1 VNALDIAILICAVV
15 AAWAGWRMGFLA
27 RIFSWVGLAAGLYL
41 AVVFMPNVLDLLG
54 LSSARVQ
61 PASSTVRDATIVLAV
76 VLLLGGAFVGQ
87 GVGLFVGAR
96 LHSVL
101 PFGGVRTADR
111 AVGAFVGILGVFT
124 ALWLL
129 APSLAAAPPWIS
141 QLTTHS
147 VIARWVS
154 NETHDHGLSP
164 PNTLQALR
172 RLVGE
177 DGFPQVFNVIVPAQ
191 NVGKPPFLDPLE
203 RSVVGLVSASTVKV
217 EGQACNRIQ
226 EGSGW
231 TVGPNLVVT
240 NAHVVAGEP
249 DGDTSVLLPD
259 GQIRQ
264 ATVVMYNPDIDLAL
278 LSVPDLGEKAL
289 ALGKGTVGNKG
300 AVFGHPNGQDPLAV
314 QPAELAEEVTAVGED
329 LYNNKSTQRDVFI
342 LAANLTYGDSGAP
355 VVSTGGKVV
364 GIAFAIAPDR
374 PTTAYA
380 LSTSE
385 LLPLLSGSHSQA
397 VSTEAC
403 VDG

>member
-1 VNALDIAILICAVV
+1 VNLLDIGILVCAAV

-87 GVGLFVGAR
+87 GIGLFVGAR

-111 AVGAFVGILGVFT
+111 AVGAFVGVLGVFT

-177 DGFPQVFNVIVPAQ
+177 DGFPQVFNVIEPAQ

-203 RSVVGLVSASTVKV
+203 RSVVGLVSSSTVKV
-217 EGQACNRIQ
+217 EGQACDRIQ

-231 TVGPNLVVT
+231 TVAPNLVVT

-249 DGDTSVLLPD
+249 GGATSVLLPN
-259 GQIRQ
+259 GQILQ
-264 ATVVMYNPDIDLAL
+264 ATVVLYNPDIDLAL
-278 LSVPDLGEKAL
+278 LSVPGLGEKPL
-289 ALGKGTVGNKG
+289 PVGRGTVGNKG

-314 QPAELAEEVTAVGED
+314 QPAQLAEEVTAVGED

-355 VVSTGGKVV
+355 VVTSGGKVV

-385 LLPLLSGSHSQA
+385 LLPLLSEPHSQA

>member
-1 VNALDIAILICAVV
+1 MNLLDIGILVCAAV

-87 GVGLFVGAR
+87 GIGLFVGAR

-111 AVGAFVGILGVFT
+111 AVGAFVGVLGVFT

-177 DGFPQVFNVIVPAQ
+177 DGFPQVFNVIEPAQ

-203 RSVVGLVSASTVKV
+203 RSVVGLVSSSTVKV
-217 EGQACNRIQ
+217 EGQACDRIQ

-231 TVGPNLVVT
+231 TVAPNLVVT

-249 DGDTSVLLPD
+249 GGATSVLLPN
-259 GQIRQ
+259 GQILQ
-264 ATVVMYNPDIDLAL
+264 ATVVLYNPDIDLAL
-278 LSVPDLGEKAL
+278 LSVPGLGEKPL
-289 ALGKGTVGNKG
+289 PVGKGTVGNKG

-314 QPAELAEEVTAVGED
+314 QPAQLAEEVTAVGED

-355 VVSTGGKVV
+355 VVTSGGKVV

-385 LLPLLSGSHSQA
+385 LLPLLSEPHSQA

>member
-1 VNALDIAILICAVV
+1 VNLLDIGILVCAAV

-87 GVGLFVGAR
+87 GIGLFVGAR

-111 AVGAFVGILGVFT
+111 AVGAFVGVLGVFT

-177 DGFPQVFNVIVPAQ
+177 DGFPQVFNVIEPAQ

-203 RSVVGLVSASTVKV
+203 RSVVGLVSSSTVKV
-217 EGQACNRIQ
+217 EGQACDRIQ

-231 TVGPNLVVT
+231 TVAPNLVVT

-249 DGDTSVLLPD
+249 GGATSVLLPN
-259 GQIRQ
+259 GQILQ
-264 ATVVMYNPDIDLAL
+264 ATVVLYNPDIDLAL
-278 LSVPDLGEKAL
+278 LSVPGLGEKPL
-289 ALGKGTVGNKG
+289 PVGKGTVGNKG

-314 QPAELAEEVTAVGED
+314 QPAQLAEEVTAVGED

-355 VVSTGGKVV
+355 VVTSGGKVV

-385 LLPLLSGSHSQA
+385 LLPLLSEPHSQA